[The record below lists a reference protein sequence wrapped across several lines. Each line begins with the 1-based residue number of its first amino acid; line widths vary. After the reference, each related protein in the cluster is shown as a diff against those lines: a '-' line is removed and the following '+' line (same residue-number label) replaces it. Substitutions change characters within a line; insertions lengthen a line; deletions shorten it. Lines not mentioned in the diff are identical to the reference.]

1 MPTTRMMCRNLE
13 QARRIE
19 FRRPWADEDDNEIN
33 EFDANGEW
41 FDWDRDQWGA
51 FKSYTGGYTRVYTEY
66 GEDATQKVSMTSKE
80 EPVARRDAHVN
91 TANVESTRKY
101 INQCAQDSRTID
113 FKVDSGAAVSVAPI
127 DLFKEYKLHPTYES
141 ENKIPY
147 TVANGQKVYEAGVR
161 WPVFREVTTGKLLR
175 FPVRAANV
183 RSNLLA
189 PFALANM
196 GIRTVLDDS
205 ESHLL
210 DKKTKQ
216 QIHLKWRGGTPIVR
230 VEVLQPTGEDREI
243 LNMEDSSSGKVGSVP
258 TAKGSV
264 PTTDTPGASSSSA
277 PFQRQAQKL

>member
-1 MPTTRMMCRNLE
+1 MKI
-13 QARRIE
+13 ARHSASVWMSNVASRLAKSAPQMYNIADDQSDAHDSE
-19 FRRPWADEDDNEIN
+19 VGSQPRKPWADMEPDADGQEIL
-33 EFDANGEW
+33 EFDSDGNYFTW
-41 FDWDRDQWGA
+41 NWDHWGA
-51 FKSYTGGYTRVYTEY
+51 FKEYDGGYTRVYTESY
-66 GEDATQKVSMTSKE
+66 TEAASTVSETKKE
-80 EPVARRDAHVN
+80 EQSARRETQAS

-189 PFALANM
+189 PFDLANM

-205 ESHLL
+205 EPHLL
-210 DKKTKQ
+210 DKRRPSSKS
-216 QIHLKWRGGTPIVR
+216 I
-230 VEVLQPTGEDREI
+230 
-243 LNMEDSSSGKVGSVP
+243 SSGEVAHRS
-258 TAKGSV
+258 
-264 PTTDTPGASSSSA
+264 
-277 PFQRQAQKL
+277 FE